1 MKKHV
6 GIQPLKM
13 FLLAV
18 LLMLLNNVSVFASGD
33 SGTIRN
39 GGVVSSASEYSSQIG
54 IDILKKGG
62 NAVDAAVATIF
73 TIGVV
78 EPNLSSIGG
87 SGIMTIY
94 TKENDQCIVI
104 EYMETVPSN
113 MKAGWF
119 NLQTD
124 KNTAKNAALPGQVY
138 GILTALD
145 KYGTMS
151 REEVMAPAIQLAR
164 NGLLV

>member
-33 SGTIRN
+33 SGAIRN

-94 TKENDQCIVI
+94 TKENDQCIVCLL
-104 EYMETVPSN
+104 YTSPSPR
-113 MKAGWF
+113 
-119 NLQTD
+119 D
-124 KNTAKNAALPGQVY
+124 C
-138 GILTALD
+138 
-145 KYGTMS
+145 S
-151 REEVMAPAIQLAR
+151 
-164 NGLLV
+164 